1 MAVPIAAEPAFEA
14 KKPAFLFRQTNVVGW
29 RDISPDGKRFV
40 MMKEAGLGL
49 KQASLKRAREA
60 AQYSNSVQVPG
71 ISFYIGK

>member
-1 MAVPIAAEPAFEA
+1 MLHPNQFQINEAWIVFKLNDEPIHTE
-14 KKPAFLFRQTNVVGW
+14 L
-29 RDISPDGKRFV
+29 D
-40 MMKEAGLGL
+40 L

>member
-40 MMKEAGLGL
+40 MMKEAGLG
-49 KQASLKRAREA
+49 A
-60 AQYSNSVQVPG
+60 AEGLRKISIVANWFEKLRQRVPE
-71 ISFYIGK
+71 I